1 MFSIYDGREY
11 FYQWDLDRKLIVYD
25 ETIKEVHFC
34 NKTDDCSLVCEVY
47 TEGNLRLV
55 NVPNIL
61 LQDNWRINVYGYD
74 DKYTKHE
81 KKYDVKSRTRPA
93 DYIYTETEIKTFGTL
108 EKRME
113 ELENAVSVEGIEEA
127 VKDYLEENP
136 ETFVVTVGEHDGT
149 YPLTYSTDKTSLE
162 IMQAWRDGKTI
173 FCKYNKSG
181 ISLVLTLS
189 LVTRDYA
196 YFFQNGGLMD
206 INGFKIRSGF
216 GVCIQGSTVTTC
228 DFQPAYLQDIQS
240 SSGGVIY
247 VNLQEQENGTAT
259 ADMTSE
265 EIYSAYMEN
274 KYIVCKYDTLLLPLV
289 LCNQETAIFILN
301 WGEET
306 LAVNISGNI
315 VEYSSTEIYATKD
328 DLARVIEEANQYFAT
343 KEEIPSIEGLASID
357 YVDEAISNIDVSGG
371 SGGNVDQSFSVFKN
385 KTAFFYGDSLTEAN
399 YHYTKGY
406 HSWVKD
412 LLGLASYN
420 NYGVSGYKV
429 SDVYNKVKSVTGT
442 ADIVFVMCG
451 VNDQTFSVPLGTM
464 GDNTTGTT
472 YGSLDL
478 LCALLKQKYPT
489 SIVVFITPHYQTNYP
504 HSDGITSYE
513 VSKAIKEVCEKYAI
527 PVYDNFVLSGIYPSN
542 LSYFTT
548 DRCHWND
555 ITHEMVGKNL
565 SKWVTDTFGYLYGES
580 NDDASD
586 GEETKTLTS
595 ITAVFEQGDTTIY
608 TTDILDSL
616 KSYLTVRANYDDG
629 SSEAV
634 TAYTLSG
641 SLNVGVNTIT
651 VSYAG
656 KTTTFTVTV
665 LKGTETV
672 IYASDRTLQSGYYYN
687 GKHNNSSNHC
697 YTDNIPVPALTE
709 IQARS
714 NLQVGV
720 ALFDTDG
727 NYIENI
733 SAYTGSGKGQE
744 DLSDF
749 TFTTPANCGSLIL
762 NVWGKTNSEYPSKCF
777 IKYYG

>member
-1 MFSIYDGREY
+1 MSVTFLTNED
-11 FYQWDLDRKLIVYD
+11 
-25 ETIKEVHFC
+25 
-34 NKTDDCSLVCEVY
+34 
-47 TEGNLRLV
+47 
-55 NVPNIL
+55 
-61 LQDNWRINVYGYD
+61 
-74 DKYTKHE
+74 E
-81 KKYDVKSRTRPA
+81 KKYVRSVNGVDPDPETGDVKITIP
-93 DYIYTETEIKTFGTL
+93 DGDVGDDGGYYIPDVNKIDDTTVEFTF
-108 EKRME
+108 
-113 ELENAVSVEGIEEA
+113 S
-127 VKDYLEENP
+127 P
-136 ETFVVTVGEHDGT
+136 
-149 YPLTYSTDKTSLE
+149 S
-162 IMQAWRDGKTI
+162 
-173 FCKYNKSG
+173 
-181 ISLVLTLS
+181 
-189 LVTRDYA
+189 
-196 YFFQNGGLMD
+196 
-206 INGFKIRSGF
+206 
-216 GVCIQGSTVTTC
+216 
-228 DFQPAYLQDIQS
+228 
-240 SSGGVIY
+240 
-247 VNLQEQENGTAT
+247 
-259 ADMTSE
+259 
-265 EIYSAYMEN
+265 
-274 KYIVCKYDTLLLPLV
+274 
-289 LCNQETAIFILN
+289 
-301 WGEET
+301 
-306 LAVNISGNI
+306 
-315 VEYSSTEIYATKD
+315 KD
-328 DLARVIEEANQYFAT
+328 DM
-343 KEEIPSIEGLASID
+343 PSVNPVQVTLP
-357 YVDEAISNIDVSGG
+357 VSES

-399 YHYTKGY
+399 HHYTKGY

-472 YGSLDL
+472 YGALDL

-489 SIVVFITPHYQTNYP
+489 SIVVFITPHYQTNYR

-513 VSKAIKEVCEKYAI
+513 VSKAVKEVCEKYAI

-548 DRCHWND
+548 DGCHWND

-580 NDDASD
+580 NDDAGD
-586 GEETKTLTS
+586 GEETKTLTN

-608 TTDILDSL
+608 TTDTLGSL

-651 VSYAG
+651 VSYGGKITTFVVTAIEQEEQKLLNNITAVFEQGNNAIYVTDTLDVLKQYLTVTGYFSDGTSSNVTDYTLSGTLVEGTSVITVTYLG
-656 KTTTFTVTV
+656 KTTTIDVTVTAR
-665 LKGTETV
+665 TETI
-672 IYASDRTLQSGYYYN
+672 IYASDRALQNGYYYN
-687 GKHNNSSNHC
+687 GKHNNSSTHC
-697 YTDNIPVPALTE
+697 YTDNIPVPASTE

-733 SAYTGSGKGQE
+733 FAYTGGGKGQE

-749 TFTTPANCGSLIL
+749 TFTTPANCGSIIL
-762 NVWGKTNSEYPSKCF
+762 NVWGNTDSEYPSKCF